1 MKISFY
7 ELLGMVEEG
16 NIPEIV
22 EYNGIQYKADYD
34 DVDNSFLDYLI
45 VDKKKINDTIHFY
58 LGENILFSE
67 MHIKNLLIPR
77 EKNKKIEK
85 DKKIEH
91 LKLYAPYPECTDD
104 RFEDVENK
112 INEIIDRLNGDK

>member
-7 ELLGMVEEG
+7 ELLGMVEDG

-34 DVDNSFLDYLI
+34 NVDNSFLDYLI
-45 VDKKKINDTIHFY
+45 VDKKKINDSIHFY

-67 MHIKNLLIPR
+67 MLIKNLLIPR

-85 DKKIEH
+85 DKKINRVERKARN
-91 LKLYAPYPECTDD
+91 LTNQYIKDKL
-104 RFEDVENK
+104 
-112 INEIIDRLNGDK
+112 NEIIDRLNGEE